1 MEALPYAHNET
12 DDPLILFADGYG
24 TCFTKHAVV
33 ARLAAEIGVPVQKYL
48 GFYRLTDDIVTG
60 VGAVLRLHGLPFI
73 PQMHCFIG
81 YAGLIVDLTAGN
93 ATGRNRPVEDY
104 DFIVRL
110 PGEPTA
116 RDLQRLYGVHLA
128 RYAAVEP
135 RLASLTIAD
144 ASRILADCDA
154 IANRAAGP
162 LPVTVLK
169 FACRETAMHMSR
181 AGESWRPQRSWRRRW
196 PPDCTNVVVRIAPIA
211 LEGNGVRLEPLAPAH
226 ADGLRQAASDGELWT
241 LWYTSVPAPAEV
253 EAYIESALAGQAATT
268 MLPWAVRELATGAIV
283 GSTRYHDIV
292 AGHRSSGDR
301 LHLVREVLA
310 AQPRQHR
317 LQAAAFGHAFDT
329 LGCRVVGLRTDNFNF
344 ASQQAIAGL
353 GAKRDGIIRHHQPRR
368 DGTVRDTHMFS
379 VLAAEWPDVKRHLT
393 ARIERHGSSRL

>member
-1 MEALPYAHNET
+1 M
-12 DDPLILFADGYG
+12 
-24 TCFTKHAVV
+24 
-33 ARLAAEIGVPVQKYL
+33 
-48 GFYRLTDDIVTG
+48 
-60 VGAVLRLHGLPFI
+60 
-73 PQMHCFIG
+73 
-81 YAGLIVDLTAGN
+81 
-93 ATGRNRPVEDY
+93 
-104 DFIVRL
+104 
-110 PGEPTA
+110 
-116 RDLQRLYGVHLA
+116 
-128 RYAAVEP
+128 
-135 RLASLTIAD
+135 
-144 ASRILADCDA
+144 
-154 IANRAAGP
+154 
-162 LPVTVLK
+162 
-169 FACRETAMHMSR
+169 
-181 AGESWRPQRSWRRRW
+181 
-196 PPDCTNVVVRIAPIA
+196 VRIAPIA

-292 AGHRSSGDR
+292 AAIDRVEIGYTWYAKSWQRSHVNTACK
-301 LHLVREVLA
+301 LLL
-310 AQPRQHR
+310 
-317 LQAAAFGHAFDT
+317 FGHAFDT